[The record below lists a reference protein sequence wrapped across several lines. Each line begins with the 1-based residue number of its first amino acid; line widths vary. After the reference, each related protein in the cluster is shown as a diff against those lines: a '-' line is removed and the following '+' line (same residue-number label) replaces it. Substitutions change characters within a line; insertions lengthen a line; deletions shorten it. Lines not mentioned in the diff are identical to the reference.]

1 MSVLETYR
9 SIHESWSWLVPSLL
23 QFITNMINVNITSVC
38 QVNCLFLDWLFTLHM
53 LKYVLYLQHPCLPDC
68 LIKVDLYFSL
78 HFSPFSSPTPSFSF
92 SSSAVST
99 MVPAV
104 SQLFPKQRWTTPT
117 LSVLATYATFSLSL
131 SVGLCLSLSPPL
143 SRLIFFFFFFLINS
157 FPSFQIP
164 LFQLLR
170 GPSLFLSDSSS

>member
-1 MSVLETYR
+1 MSFLETYR

-53 LKYVLYLQHPCLPDC
+53 LKYLLYLQHPCLPDC

-131 SVGLCLSLSPPL
+131 SLSVSACLSLPL
-143 SRLIFFFFFFLINS
+143 LVVLFFFVFFFNKL
-157 FPSFQIP
+157 FPFFSDP
-164 LFQLLR
+164 LVSAFKGTIIVFEWQQ
-170 GPSLFLSDSSS
+170 